1 MSAMPTLPA
10 PASCNWML
18 PSAALPTDCT
28 FALISVA
35 ALTAALLA
43 LDVLVPDPLPFID
56 EIVLALGTMLLAS
69 WRRRTRDPHDA
80 H

>member
-1 MSAMPTLPA
+1 MRKLLLA
-10 PASCNWML
+10 PL
-18 PSAALPTDCT
+18 LH
-28 FALISVA
+28 FAQRLRFPWLF

-69 WRRRTRDPHDA
+69 WRRRTREPHDA